1 MAAGGWLTLAI
12 ALSACLAVTGAEAA
26 AAKKAAKAK
35 VEPPIARG
43 CTHTVAPFC
52 LGVTSGKTT
61 YALFDANPFIPPGT
75 GVTVWGKVSGISPC
89 GTSIS
94 VTKWQKNKLK
104 CREA

>member
-1 MAAGGWLTLAI
+1 MAAGRWLTLAI

-26 AAKKAAKAK
+26 AKKAAKPK
-35 VEPPIARG
+35 VEPPIASG

-75 GVTVWGKVSGISPC
+75 GVTVWGRVTGVSPC
-89 GTSIS
+89 GTAIS
-94 VTKWQKNKLK
+94 VTRWQRNKLK
-104 CREA
+104 CRA